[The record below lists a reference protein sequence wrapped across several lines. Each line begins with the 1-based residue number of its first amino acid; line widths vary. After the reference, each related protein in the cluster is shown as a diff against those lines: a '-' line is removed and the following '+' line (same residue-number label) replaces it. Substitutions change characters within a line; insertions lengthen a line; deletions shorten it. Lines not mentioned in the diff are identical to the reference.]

1 MDNNCITD
9 WPFIHFSLLIFLAP
23 GYHVLLRVIL
33 VIHTMQ
39 RAKSNGDSLK
49 VMKLVDLG
57 LLNLIMSKSSLC
69 YLT

>member
-1 MDNNCITD
+1 MDNNCMTD
-9 WPFIHFSLLIFLAP
+9 WPFYTFFLVAFLAP
-23 GYHVLLRVIL
+23 GYRVLLRVIL

-39 RAKSNGDSLK
+39 RATSNGDSLK

-57 LLNLIMSKSSLC
+57 LLNLNMSKSSFC